1 VGKIDSELSLLSEKV
16 KSLSIAVKDEKLKVM
31 IKKIKY
37 YINAHWQTLKYC
49 HQMFN
54 IRLKRS

>member
-37 YINAHWQTLKYC
+37 YIIVHWQTLK
-49 HQMFN
+49 
-54 IRLKRS
+54 